1 MEPVSL
7 WAGFVGETDKN
18 NENKHYL
25 YTHKNIVIKY
35 NGNRVCVVY
44 NLKRISWD
52 QSPLEWLDLT
62 LARHAYHNP
71 RPLPG
76 LGTCYVETT

>member
-35 NGNRVCVVY
+35 NGNRVCGAIFSIDRY
-44 NLKRISWD
+44 C
-52 QSPLEWLDLT
+52 PLCT
-62 LARHAYHNP
+62 AYY
-71 RPLPG
+71 PL
-76 LGTCYVETT
+76 V

>member
-25 YTHKNIVIKY
+25 YTHKNIVVKY
-35 NGNRVCVVY
+35 NGNRVCIVC

-52 QSPLEWLDLT
+52 L
-62 LARHAYHNP
+62 
-71 RPLPG
+71 
-76 LGTCYVETT
+76 YVG